1 MKAFKDLKV
10 GDHVYY
16 FSNNLL
22 KICNITNINE
32 IGIVIY
38 LDKKLSI
45 ELLIPRINNTY
56 YRGIYSCPEAILERL
71 ENEI

>member
-22 KICNITNINE
+22 KTCNITNINGT
-32 IGIVIY
+32 IITIY
-38 LDKKLSI
+38 FVLRPFPLS
-45 ELLIPRINNTY
+45 
-56 YRGIYSCPEAILERL
+56 SFPEVSFVCVVL
-71 ENEI
+71 